1 MSEKYKATFTDDQE
15 KYTWVLSVIDT
26 DYESYSDRVT
36 ADGGTVIGIGCL
48 PLELNE
54 LVEFKRLSL
63 GPEAFSLE
71 YGGRGDDFLKPIK
84 GSRVVFSF
92 MAENDAD
99 LSFIDDVASTQ
110 EQRFYVR
117 LYRDGSLYWQGPIL
131 QDLMRVPYTSF
142 PAAVEIQAICGLA
155 RLKGLKVPVV
165 NYSNILDAIAE
176 ILRRLD
182 SGQLWASTD
191 DFIRTSVRW
200 YEDRTYTSTPPVG
213 LDTLAYSR
221 LQAKFTNYTFNNDGE
236 KLYRPLDELLGTILR
251 AFGARIFLADGLW
264 VIEQIGEVA
273 NSPSRYNV
281 YERDYNYSSG
291 DPSAASGISSTGNS
305 WTTNFQLLGTG
316 TTNRIGTESSWTY
329 LPAVKEFSIRY
340 DVNAIN
346 SADLIFLRSVN
357 TYSALENIGSSTTQG
372 VYLELQAR
380 DHKIVNGTASTE
392 VCFFEAYATV
402 RLTGTSTTYY
412 MVPSPNVGQAVWSTT
427 AGRLKVCQELAY
439 CTPGDT
445 IVEQAYPGI
454 QFNTSNVP
462 VSGLL
467 EIKYEVELKDSQD
480 PTQIN
485 PNVSLGVITSGEYN
499 FDQRGLRAFLSMAPN
514 GSEPLD
520 GYTYTVEN
528 TVDTESTVIEELD
541 SVFIGD
547 QLNSVGSNGQI
558 EIYDVTNTDW
568 FPSENWKIRGVGV
581 ASKDVL
587 EHLVVTAMQLRETPK
602 RLFDLNYFGTFD
614 PIKAFTVGV
623 TKNYLWNWLRLTA
636 STNFIENESY
646 ELQQSSTSYT
656 ATQEYEYVSLDVVDG
671 LNRASGGIGGGG
683 IVGEA
688 PNPIGTPINGLTIQE
703 QSGTITSIPMSKGLR
718 FTLGFAGDI
727 IQVVQTD
734 GTITEFTL
742 SENALVGD
750 TTLSVESQAISGVL
764 AEGSRILAPDG
775 RNTLKNASLTTYDIT
790 RFTLTELL
798 LLQEGGGFEDPSD
811 IQAWLDFS
819 AGGHNFSAVN
829 VAMTEKGKFATIFN
843 GTSSYLANST
853 LDIVQPFTL
862 AFAINLK
869 ETNTGRYIISSD
881 GSTGKIFDIYTGTG
895 DNVTIRV
902 GATSQTV
909 QIARNE
915 WVIFQLVVNG
925 ASSKYRQNLDSY
937 TSLTLGADHIKHPT
951 IGYDGSSG
959 FCEMDLTAVC
969 IFERVL
975 TDDELDGLFINL
987 EARI

>member
-63 GPEAFSLE
+63 GADAFSLE
-71 YGGRGDDFLKPIK
+71 YGGRGDDFLKPLK

-92 MAENDAD
+92 MAEDNAD

-155 RLKGLKVPVV
+155 RLKGLRVPVV

-200 YEDRTYTSTPPVG
+200 YEDRMYTTTPPLG

-221 LQAKFTNYTFNNDGE
+221 LQPKFTNYTFNNDGE

-291 DPSAASGISSTGNS
+291 DPSAASGISSTGTF
-305 WTTNFQLLGTG
+305 WITNFQLYGTG

-329 LPAVKEFSIRY
+329 LPAVKEVSIRY
-340 DVNAIN
+340 DANAIN

-357 TYSALENIGSSTTQG
+357 TFSAFGNVGSSTTLGLDLQ
-372 VYLELQAR
+372 LQAR
-380 DHKIVNGTASTE
+380 WHRIVNSTASTE
-392 VCFFEAYATV
+392 YCYLEAYATV
-402 RLTGTSTTYY
+402 RLTGTTTTYY
-412 MVPSPNVGQAVWSTT
+412 MVPGPSPGSSVWSTT
-427 AGRLKVCQELAY
+427 AARLKVCQEVAIVPASGN
-439 CTPGDT
+439 TVITQPFPGRDFQTAT
-445 IVEQAYPGI
+445 I
-454 QFNTSNVP
+454 P

-467 EIKYEVELKDSQD
+467 EIKYEVEFKDYQD
-480 PTQIN
+480 PTQTN
-485 PNVSLGVITSGEYN
+485 SNVSLGSITSADTFY
-499 FDQRGLRAFLSMAPN
+499 FDNRGFRAFMS
-514 GSEPLD
+514 GRYGTEPFD

-547 QLNSVGSNGQI
+547 QLNSAGSNGQI

-568 FPSENWKIRGVGV
+568 FPSETWKIRGVG
-581 ASKDVL
+581 AAGKDVL

-614 PIKAFTVGV
+614 PIKAFTVAV

-636 STNFIENESY
+636 STNFIETESY

-656 ATQEYEYVSLDVVDG
+656 ATNEYEYVSLDIMYNIFRG
-671 LNRASGGIGGGG
+671 SGGIGGG
-683 IVGEA
+683 IIGEA

-703 QSGTITSIPMSKGLR
+703 QSGTITSIPMAKGLR

-742 SENALVGD
+742 SENALIGD
-750 TTLSVESQAISGVL
+750 TTLSVESQAISGVI

-775 RNTLKNASLTTYDIT
+775 RNTLKNASLSTYDIT

-811 IQAWLDFS
+811 IQVWLDFS
-819 AGGHNFSAVN
+819 AGGHNFSAVD

-853 LDIVQPFTL
+853 LDITQPFTL

-881 GSTGKIFDIYTGTG
+881 GSSGKVFDILTGTG

-902 GATSQTV
+902 GATTATATITRDQF
-909 QIARNE
+909 
-915 WVIFQLVVNG
+915 VIFQLVVNG
-925 ASSKYRQNLDSY
+925 ASSKFRQNLDSF
-937 TSLTLGADHIKHPT
+937 TSASLGTDHIKHPT

-959 FCEMDLTAVC
+959 FCNMDLTAVC